1 MGASEIVNVS
11 ISLVSV
17 NPSRESFGT
26 GMFVAYHTANA
37 DLVRSY
43 SDLPSVAVDFPST
56 TVQGPQQLIYNAAAE
71 YFGDNP
77 APSKLKIGRRTHTSL
92 QLLTL
97 NCLTTD
103 SSLVQ
108 FTLQGKAISVTSS
121 TTTALSATAIAA
133 AVASATCSGISSTVS
148 GSAVVITSTGT
159 GQIIAFSG
167 WNRAQL
173 DPELTTT
180 TASNLTADL
189 NAIKAA
195 DSDFYGFA
203 IDSQTDNEIVEGAA
217 WARTNG
223 LKEFF
228 FDTIDGK
235 CSSTST
241 GNLLA
246 TLKGTA
252 ETKTCGLVQ
261 AKNSQAWA
269 GVALM
274 AQSAVS
280 DPGSYTLDM
289 RTLPGITPD
298 NWNDTESSN
307 IQANNGNLYRTLA
320 GELCVNF
327 GTNIDGSFEDD
338 RRFIDWLQ
346 QEIQVR
352 LIAAFKAASDAKRK
366 IPYTTKGIRLI
377 ASVIQGALTDG
388 VRVGGFSDDPDLAP
402 YVIVPKIADIAD
414 SYITT
419 RNLPNV
425 KFVGTLAG
433 AIQKVTVVGTVGG
446 A

>member
-11 ISLVSV
+11 ISLTNV
-17 NPSRESFGT
+17 NPSREAFGT

-56 TVQGPQQLIYNAAAE
+56 TGTVYQAAAQF
-71 YFGDNP
+71 FGDNP
-77 APSKLKIGRRTHTSL
+77 APSVLKIGRRTHTSL

-103 SSLVQ
+103 SSLVK
-108 FTLQGKAISVTSS
+108 FTVQGKAISCTSS

-133 AVASATCSGISSTVS
+133 AVLSATITGASSTVS
-148 GSAVVITSTGT
+148 GSAVLITSTTAGNIL
-159 GQIIAFSG
+159 QFSG

-189 NAIKAA
+189 NAILAA
-195 DSDFYGFA
+195 DPDFYGVA
-203 IDSQTDNEIVEGAA
+203 VDSQTDNEIIEGAA
-217 WARTNG
+217 WARTNS

-228 FDTIDGK
+228 FDTIDGT
-235 CSSTST
+235 CASTST

-246 TLKGTA
+246 TLKGTT
-252 ETKTCGLVQ
+252 EKKTCGLVQ
-261 AKNSQAWA
+261 AVSTTAWS

-274 AQSAVS
+274 AQSLVS

-289 RTLPGITPD
+289 RTLPGVSTD
-298 NWNDTESSN
+298 NWNSTESAN
-307 IQANNGNLYRTLA
+307 IVANNGNMYRTLA
-320 GELCVNF
+320 GENVVTF

-346 QEIQVR
+346 QEIQTR
-352 LIAAFKAASDAKRK
+352 LIALFASASAAKRK
-366 IPYTTKGIRLI
+366 VPYTTKGIRLV
-377 ASVIQGALTDG
+377 ASVIQGALVDG

-402 YVIVPKIADIAD
+402 YVIVPKITDIAA
-414 SYITT
+414 SYLTA

>member
-1 MGASEIVNVS
+1 MTAANEIVNVS

-17 NPSRESFGT
+17 NPSREAFGT
-26 GMFVAYHTANA
+26 GMFVAYHTANS

-56 TVQGPQQLIYNAAAE
+56 TSTVYQAAAE

-77 APSKLKIGRRTHTSL
+77 APATLKIGRRTHTSL
-92 QLLTL
+92 QVLTL
-97 NCLTTD
+97 NCLSTD
-103 SSLVQ
+103 SALVA
-108 FTLQGKAISVTSS
+108 FTCQGKAISVTSS
-121 TTTALSATAIAA
+121 TTTALSAAAIGA
-133 AVASATCSGISSTVS
+133 AVVSATLSGVTSTVT
-148 GSAVVITSTGT
+148 GSAVVITSATS
-159 GQIIAFSG
+159 GQILQFSG
-167 WNRAQL
+167 WNRAQI

-189 NAIKAA
+189 NAILAA
-195 DSDFYGFA
+195 DSDFYAFA
-203 IDSQTDNEIVEGAA
+203 VDSQTDNEIVEGAA
-217 WARTNG
+217 WARTTA

-235 CSSTST
+235 SSSTST

-246 TLKGTA
+246 TLKGTT
-252 ETKTCGLVQ
+252 ESKTCGLVQ
-261 AKNSQAWA
+261 AQNSLAWS

-274 AQSAVS
+274 AQSCVS

-289 RTLPGITPD
+289 RALPGITPD
-298 NWNDTESSN
+298 NWNATEAAN
-307 IQANNGNLYRTLA
+307 IKANNGNLYRTIA
-320 GELCVNF
+320 GLNVVTY

-346 QEIQVR
+346 QEIQTR
-352 LIAAFKAASDAKRK
+352 LISLFASASKAKRK
-366 IPYTTKGIRLI
+366 IPYTTKGIRLV
-377 ASVIQGALTDG
+377 AATIQGALTDG
-388 VRVGGFSDDPDLAP
+388 VRNGGFSDDPDLAP
-402 YVIVPKIADIAD
+402 YVIVPAIGDVAASDLTA
-414 SYITT
+414 

-433 AIQKVTVVGTVGG
+433 AIQRVTVVGTVGG

>member
-56 TVQGPQQLIYNAAAE
+56 TSTVYQAAAL

-97 NCLTTD
+97 NVLTTD
-103 SSLVQ
+103 SSLVS
-108 FTLQGKAISVTSS
+108 FTVQGKAISVTSS
-121 TTTALSATAIAA
+121 TTTALSAAAIAT
-133 AVASATCSGISSTVS
+133 AVLSATITGASSTVS
-148 GSAVVITSTGT
+148 GSAVLITSTTAGNIL
-159 GQIIAFSG
+159 QFSG
-167 WNRAQL
+167 WNRAQI

-223 LKEFF
+223 PKEFF

-246 TLKGTA
+246 TLKGTS
-252 ETKTCGLVQ
+252 ETKTCPMVQ
-261 AKNSQAWA
+261 ARSTTAWS

-289 RTLPGITPD
+289 RTLPGVTPD

-307 IQANNGNLYRTLA
+307 IQANNGNQYRTLA
-320 GELCVNF
+320 GLNVVTY
-327 GTNIDGSFEDD
+327 GTNCDGSFEDD

-346 QEIQVR
+346 QEIQTR
-352 LIAAFKAASDAKRK
+352 LIALFASASAAKRK
-366 IPYTTKGIRLI
+366 VPYTTKGIRLV

-402 YVIVPKIADIAD
+402 YVIVPAIEDIAA
-414 SYITT
+414 SYLTA

>member
-1 MGASEIVNVS
+1 MGANEIVAVS
-11 ISLVSV
+11 ISLTSV

-56 TVQGPQQLIYNAAAE
+56 TGTVYQAAAE
-71 YFGDNP
+71 FFGDNP
-77 APSKLKIGRRTHTSL
+77 APQTFKIGRRTHTSL

-133 AVASATCSGISSTVS
+133 AVFSATCTGITSTVS
-148 GSAVVITSTGT
+148 GSAVIITSTGT
-159 GQIIAFSG
+159 GQILQFSG

-189 NAIKAA
+189 NAILAA
-195 DSDFYGFA
+195 DPDFYAFA

-217 WARTNG
+217 WARTTS

-228 FDTIDGK
+228 FDTVDGK

-246 TLKGTA
+246 TLKGTT
-252 ETKTCGLVQ
+252 ESKTCGLVQ
-261 AKNSQAWA
+261 AVSTTAWS

-274 AQSAVS
+274 AQSLVS

-289 RTLPGITPD
+289 RTLPGVSTD
-298 NWNDTESSN
+298 NWNDTEASN
-307 IQANNGNLYRTLA
+307 IFANNGNTYRTIA
-320 GELCVNF
+320 GLNVTTF
-327 GTNIDGSFEDD
+327 GTNIDGTFEDD
-338 RRFIDWLQ
+338 RRFVDWLQ
-346 QEIQVR
+346 QEIQTR
-352 LIAAFKAASDAKRK
+352 LIALFASASAAKRK
-366 IPYTTKGIRLI
+366 VPYTTKGIRLI
-377 ASVIQGALTDG
+377 ASTIQGALTDG

-402 YVIVPKIADIAD
+402 YVIVPNIGDIAD

-433 AIQKVTVVGTVGG
+433 AIQKVTVVGQVGG

>member
-43 SDLPSVAVDFPST
+43 TDLPSVAVDFPST
-56 TVQGPQQLIYNAAAE
+56 TSTVYMAAAE

-77 APSKLKIGRRTHTSL
+77 APVTLKVGRRTHTSL

-97 NCLTTD
+97 NVLTTD
-103 SSLVQ
+103 SSLVK

-133 AVASATCSGISSTVS
+133 AVASATCTGITSTVS
-148 GSAVVITSTGT
+148 ASAVIITSTGT
-159 GQIIAFSG
+159 GQILQFSG
-167 WNRAQL
+167 WTRAQL

-189 NAIKAA
+189 NAILAA
-195 DSDFYGFA
+195 DSDFYAFSV
-203 IDSQTDNEIVEGAA
+203 DSQTDNEIVEGAA
-217 WARTNG
+217 FARTTA

-246 TLKGTA
+246 TLKGTS
-252 ETKTCGLVQ
+252 ESKSCGLVQ
-261 AKNSQAWA
+261 AISTTAWA
-269 GVALM
+269 GMALM
-274 AQSAVS
+274 AQSCVS
-280 DPGSYTLDM
+280 DPGSYTLDL

-298 NWNDTESSN
+298 NWNTTESTN
-307 IQANNGNLYRTLA
+307 IQGNNGNVYRTIA
-320 GELCVNF
+320 GLNVVTK
-327 GTNIDGSFEDD
+327 GTNMDGTFEDD
-338 RRFIDWLQ
+338 RRFTDWLQ
-346 QEIQVR
+346 QEIQTR
-352 LIAAFKAASDAKRK
+352 LIALFASASKAKRK
-366 IPYTTKGIRLI
+366 IPYTTKGIRLV
-377 ASVIQGALTDG
+377 AATIQGALTDG

-402 YVIVPKIADIAD
+402 YVIVPAIANVAASDLTA
-414 SYITT
+414 
-419 RNLPNV
+419 RNLPSV

-433 AIQKVTVVGTVGG
+433 AIQSVTVVGTVGG